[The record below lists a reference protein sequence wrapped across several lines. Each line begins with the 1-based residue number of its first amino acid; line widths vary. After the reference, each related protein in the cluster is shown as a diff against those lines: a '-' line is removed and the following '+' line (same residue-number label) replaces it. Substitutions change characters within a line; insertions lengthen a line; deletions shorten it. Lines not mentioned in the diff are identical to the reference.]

1 MIKLDIISGFLGA
14 GKTTFVNKLL
24 KHYIDS
30 GLKPVCIVNEFG
42 ETGLDAQIIEAD
54 GFRAVEIEGG
64 CICCTLK
71 DDISVSLIEVI
82 KEFSPTNIVF
92 EPSGIFIFDNFFD
105 ILKIEELKNL
115 CEVGSIIT
123 VVDSVNFSFS
133 RAMFGGFIYNQ
144 IKNSPVIVLS
154 KLEKPESKGVEE
166 LTCDI
171 KNINPNAVII
181 SKVWADWNDD
191 DFGQVLSRQ
200 GKVEIEHRAK
210 HHSFLKSETVDPLEP
225 FTQERLDEL
234 IKLCVAGKFGSVCR
248 VKGILEVEGRRIL
261 LNIAMKDVTVADF
274 RGPNP
279 QTLTFIGDRI
289 KKKKIDKFFQTI

>member
-24 KHYIDS
+24 KHYMDN

-71 DDISVSLIEVI
+71 DDIAVSLMQVI

-123 VVDSVNFSFS
+123 IVDSVNFSFA

-154 KLEKPESKGVEE
+154 KLEKPESKNADDVI
-166 LTCDI
+166 CDI
-171 KNINPNAVII
+171 KNINPNAII
-181 SKVWADWNDD
+181 TSKIWSDWTDD
-191 DFGQVLSRQ
+191 DFNTVLSRQ
-200 GKVEIEHRAK
+200 GKTETEHRAK
-210 HHSFLKSETVDPLEP
+210 HHSFLKSETVEPSEP
-225 FTQERLDEL
+225 FTKERLDEL
-234 IKLCVAGKFGSVCR
+234 ITLCKSGKFGNLCR
-248 VKGILEVEGRRIL
+248 VKGILNVDGKRIL
-261 LNIAMKDVTVADF
+261 LNIAMQDVTITDF
-274 RGPNP
+274 LGPNP

-289 KKKKIDKFFQTI
+289 KKNKIDKFFV

>member
-24 KHYIDS
+24 RHYIDS

-105 ILKIEELKNL
+105 ILKIEELKRL

-123 VVDSVNFSFS
+123 IVDSVNFTFS
-133 RAMFGGFIYNQ
+133 KAMFGGFIYNQ

-154 KLEKPESKGVEE
+154 KLEKPESKGADD
-166 LTCDI
+166 LICDI
-171 KNINPNAVII
+171 KNINPNAVIT
-181 SKVWADWNDD
+181 SKIWDDWAEE
-191 DFGQVLSRQ
+191 DFDMVLSRN
-200 GKVEIEHRAK
+200 GKVETEHRAK
-210 HHSFLKSETVDPLEP
+210 HHSFLKSETIEPLET
-225 FTQERLDEL
+225 FTQERMNEL
-234 IKLCVAGKFGSVCR
+234 INLCTTGKFGSICR
-248 VKGILEVEGRRIL
+248 VKGILEVNGRKVL
-261 LNIAMKDVTVADF
+261 LNIAMQDVTITDF

-289 KKKKIDKFFQTI
+289 KNHKITKFFDN

>member
-24 KHYIDS
+24 RHYMDN

-54 GFRAVEIEGG
+54 GFRAIEIDGG

-82 KEFSPTNIVF
+82 KTFSPTNIVF

-123 VVDSVNFSFS
+123 IVDSVNFAFS
-133 RAMFGGFIYNQ
+133 KAMFGSFIYNQ

-154 KLEKPESKGVEE
+154 KLEKTESKSADEMI
-166 LTCDI
+166 CDV
-171 KNINPNAVII
+171 KNVNANAIVIDKI
-181 SKVWADWNDD
+181 WNDWNND
-191 DFGQVLSRQ
+191 DFDLVLSRQ
-200 GKVEIEHRAK
+200 GRVETEHRAK
-210 HHSFLKSETVDPLEP
+210 HHSFLKSETIEPSKP
-225 FTQERLDEL
+225 FTQECLSEL
-234 IKLCVAGKFGSVCR
+234 IELCKSGKFGSICR
-248 VKGILEVEGRRIL
+248 IKGILEVDGKRIL
-261 LNIAMKDVTVADF
+261 LNIAMQDITITDF

-289 KKKKIDKFFQTI
+289 KKKRIAKFFEY

>member
-24 KHYIDS
+24 RHYMDN

-54 GFRAVEIEGG
+54 GFRAIEIDGG

-82 KEFSPTNIVF
+82 KTFSPTNIVF

-123 VVDSVNFSFS
+123 IVDSVNFAFS
-133 RAMFGGFIYNQ
+133 KAMFGSFIYNQ

-154 KLEKPESKGVEE
+154 KLEKTESKSADEMI
-166 LTCDI
+166 CDV
-171 KNINPNAVII
+171 KNVNANAIVIDKI
-181 SKVWADWNDD
+181 WNDWNND
-191 DFGQVLSRQ
+191 DFDLVLSRQ
-200 GKVEIEHRAK
+200 GRVETEHRAK
-210 HHSFLKSETVDPLEP
+210 HHSFLKSETIEPSKP
-225 FTQERLDEL
+225 FTQECLSEL
-234 IKLCVAGKFGSVCR
+234 IELCKSGKFGSICR
-248 VKGILEVEGRRIL
+248 IKGILEVDGKRIL
-261 LNIAMKDVTVADF
+261 LNIAMQDITITDF

-289 KKKKIDKFFQTI
+289 KKKRIAKFFEN